1 MNLCFFSGK
10 IINDINFKFIIN
22 SKKISIAYFNLQ
34 LNNKSIIKIIGYNEM
49 ADYCYSKLRK
59 DDFIHMEGCL
69 NNKLDVI
76 ITSIQ
81 ISYEIKYK
89 NNPINSL

>member
-59 DDFIHMEGCL
+59 NKFINIQGYL
-69 NNKLDVI
+69 NNKFEVI
-76 ITSIQ
+76 SQ
-81 ISYEIKYK
+81 C
-89 NNPINSL
+89 INYHKSNENFK